1 MDFFKKIKNKIK
13 QLLPSE
19 KKVNGTT
26 ITSKP
31 VNKFSNPEINLKSN
45 TMSNYSYGIG
55 GNEVTVDANEA
66 IQQIQHNKTLLV
78 SKLTAEDPIQP
89 EAISGL
95 KTIEDVF
102 RHFNPSV
109 EVEMESLDGVTT
121 KENVSFKN
129 LGDFSPINITRQSSY
144 LRNQSLKEQQYNK
157 INKQLKVNK
166 VLKSML
172 ENEDTKGAVIDALKQ
187 LAQELE
193 NNR

>member
-1 MDFFKKIKNKIK
+1 
-13 QLLPSE
+13 
-19 KKVNGTT
+19 
-26 ITSKP
+26 
-31 VNKFSNPEINLKSN
+31 
-45 TMSNYSYGIG
+45 MSNYSYGIG

-109 EVEMESLDGVTT
+109 EVEMESLDGATS
-121 KENVSFKN
+121 KENVSFQN

-172 ENEDTKGAVIDALKQ
+172 ENEETKGAVIEALKQ

-193 NNR
+193 NNK

>member
-1 MDFFKKIKNKIK
+1 
-13 QLLPSE
+13 
-19 KKVNGTT
+19 
-26 ITSKP
+26 
-31 VNKFSNPEINLKSN
+31 
-45 TMSNYSYGIG
+45 MSNYSYGIG

-78 SKLTAEDPIQP
+78 SKLTAEEPIQP
-89 EAISGL
+89 EAIGGL

-102 RHFNPSV
+102 NHFKPSIDI
-109 EVEMESLDGVTT
+109 EMESLDGLTT

-129 LGDFSPINITRQSSY
+129 LGDFTPVNIIRQSDY

-172 ENEDTKGAVIDALKQ
+172 ENEETKDAVIEALKQ

-193 NNR
+193 NNQ

>member
-1 MDFFKKIKNKIK
+1 
-13 QLLPSE
+13 
-19 KKVNGTT
+19 
-26 ITSKP
+26 
-31 VNKFSNPEINLKSN
+31 
-45 TMSNYSYGIG
+45 
-55 GNEVTVDANEA
+55 
-66 IQQIQHNKTLLV
+66 
-78 SKLTAEDPIQP
+78 
-89 EAISGL
+89 
-95 KTIEDVF
+95 
-102 RHFNPSV
+102 
-109 EVEMESLDGVTT
+109 MESLDGVTT

>member
-19 KKVNGTT
+19 KKVNETT

-89 EAISGL
+89 ESN
-95 KTIEDVF
+95 F
-102 RHFNPSV
+102 RF
-109 EVEMESLDGVTT
+109 
-121 KENVSFKN
+121 
-129 LGDFSPINITRQSSY
+129 
-144 LRNQSLKEQQYNK
+144 
-157 INKQLKVNK
+157 
-166 VLKSML
+166 
-172 ENEDTKGAVIDALKQ
+172 
-187 LAQELE
+187 E
-193 NNR
+193 NN